1 MSNKNV
7 YVEKLKAQ
15 LDVWAADL
23 DKLEAR
29 AKITGAD
36 ARVELERQIAE
47 LRKNQDV
54 AKAKLQDIEDSSEDA
69 WNDLKD
75 SVENAWNRLR
85 DGLEDAASRFK

>member
-1 MSNKNV
+1 MSDKNV

-23 DKLEAR
+23 DKLEAQ
-29 AKITGAD
+29 AKMAGAD

-54 AKAKLQDIEDSSEDA
+54 AKAKLQDIEDASEDA

>member
-29 AKITGAD
+29 AKIAGAD